1 MILVSAEMFEE
12 MSDGNRISML
22 KLVRSILVGTMVER
36 RSAGPSGAHHR
47 GRRKV
52 ASLPVLAALAIPA
65 LFAIAYTTF
74 TSDLTMVSLD
84 QLKDSFASYHSSQ
97 AEVSLTVPASLAR
110 KADDYWCTAAPLIGG
125 RQTLTAFVPKAK
137 ETIVHHMVVAVCDGR
152 PKPKNAIRVA
162 NSDGTKSWVWP
173 CGLEDHNG
181 ICPGRQMT
189 LVYAWSKNAGRFET
203 GFPRQGFVAGKR
215 EGLGA
220 EDVALQ
226 GHLLRQPTEE
236 EKDRGESAA
245 ISIETDPRMPQS
257 LLSLSLFLNAN
268 FKLPPGLPRVRV
280 RSRCCVRGSDTIE
293 VFAYR
298 VHAHGLGRNITLAA
312 ERGGGGHDVLSPVL
326 SGDPRLPHYFTKTSD
341 LPLPYQPSRF
351 VLPTDA
357 EWEATCE
364 YDTTSAKRA
373 MLPGE
378 VHGDEMC
385 NLYLLLRSHVP
396 RHAGCYSGFYDAG
409 VFRLKRAYKMGGVDD
424 SSSEGVLE
432 ATEEGGRPGALLGPL
447 ASALDRLGF
456 GAKPRAQPNAVFFD
470 ESMGQV
476 GGIHLGFGG
485 NPNHALVF
493 HRALRTMSSEDHNEA
508 IGKDV
513 FQVWNVKEKRILGS
527 FGSDLPFKLPHGL
540 TIDRESNVWLTDV
553 DTQLL
558 YKLDPTATKV
568 LLTAGVEGERAG
580 GANVHDPRYLCRPT
594 EIAVSND
601 GDVFLADGY
610 CNSRVVR
617 YDAAG
622 TFVRD
627 FQLHRGGRSANV
639 PHSIVLDGCSDTL
652 IVADRENALLRFMD
666 ASGEGEGEVRAPV
679 DLKTF
684 GKVYSV
690 TRDEYGNVYALCW
703 LRDVPAGNR
712 KTYLVQVQAR
722 DTNYRSGGLDLLG
735 VELAGCLFPHDFAV
749 TYNFEENALDVYVGE
764 TGTKRDAR
772 RGRVVR
778 YRIVL

>member
-1 MILVSAEMFEE
+1 M
-12 MSDGNRISML
+12 
-22 KLVRSILVGTMVER
+22 
-36 RSAGPSGAHHR
+36 
-47 GRRKV
+47 
-52 ASLPVLAALAIPA
+52 
-65 LFAIAYTTF
+65 
-74 TSDLTMVSLD
+74 
-84 QLKDSFASYHSSQ
+84 
-97 AEVSLTVPASLAR
+97 
-110 KADDYWCTAAPLIGG
+110 
-125 RQTLTAFVPKAK
+125 
-137 ETIVHHMVVAVCDGR
+137 
-152 PKPKNAIRVA
+152 
-162 NSDGTKSWVWP
+162 
-173 CGLEDHNG
+173 
-181 ICPGRQMT
+181 
-189 LVYAWSKNAGRFET
+189 
-203 GFPRQGFVAGKR
+203 
-215 EGLGA
+215 
-220 EDVALQ
+220 
-226 GHLLRQPTEE
+226 
-236 EKDRGESAA
+236 
-245 ISIETDPRMPQS
+245 
-257 LLSLSLFLNAN
+257 
-268 FKLPPGLPRVRV
+268 
-280 RSRCCVRGSDTIE
+280 
-293 VFAYR
+293 
-298 VHAHGLGRNITLAA
+298 
-312 ERGGGGHDVLSPVL
+312 
-326 SGDPRLPHYFTKTSD
+326 
-341 LPLPYQPSRF
+341 
-351 VLPTDA
+351 
-357 EWEATCE
+357 
-364 YDTTSAKRA
+364 
-373 MLPGE
+373 
-378 VHGDEMC
+378 
-385 NLYLLLRSHVP
+385 
-396 RHAGCYSGFYDAG
+396 
-409 VFRLKRAYKMGGVDD
+409 
-424 SSSEGVLE
+424 E

-601 GDVFLADGY
+601 GDIFLADGY